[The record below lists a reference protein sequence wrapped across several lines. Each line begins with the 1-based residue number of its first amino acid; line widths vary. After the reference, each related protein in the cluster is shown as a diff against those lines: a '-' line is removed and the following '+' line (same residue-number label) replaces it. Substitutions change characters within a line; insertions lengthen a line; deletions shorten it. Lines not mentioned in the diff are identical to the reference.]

1 MLRKSKSIHEI
12 YEEVKGYDLVI
23 TNDAPLA
30 TALNKLVDKPRL
42 GYLAMTPKQIA
53 KKFAGVYYEKI
64 YDKFEIILTIYK
76 QKRIPL
82 NLIHQTVKK
91 IYEIWMYNA
100 KLEFVPHF
108 LSEEEN
114 MLLKLLSEYETI
126 ESVMENFNENYY
138 GNKKLAV
145 IGEELFTLL
154 DMEVLYKRG
163 TPADKIELFRDEEFT
178 IDKTYIFPAEEQL
191 VNNLTNLINEEN
203 ADETAI
209 VLNTDSEYLEI
220 IKSQLTKKGL
230 KIEDNHYLKDDLS
243 VRTIISFIELSFDIE
258 NVLLKEMIPLAN
270 EFDIKTQTKFNQ
282 YNAGVYIKSI
292 SKDKKLR
299 SLLEVCKDIRK
310 YTFRELVIKLKDN
323 YEYKINPVFLEMLSV
338 SEFENVK
345 ITDEKLTDLKYIL
358 KEFDIETDSEK
369 SGIIFVN
376 AMNSAFIDR
385 KLVFYIGLDDS
396 WMRLYPEKDY
406 LKKEEEEEKDRLR
419 FQILIQQGESK
430 YYFVLDT
437 IDYEKVIP
445 CYYFSILS
453 GKNAD
458 SFTDEFFNP
467 VFINERAEKEIYKP
481 VKGKI
486 SVKPVVRLEDISPS
500 SLNAFFK
507 CPKYYSFGRLLPN
520 EENFN
525 MKKGTLLHC
534 FAELYFNHPEFA
546 VKNFSDILDYMVKE
560 ISYFSKNINA
570 DFVKSDFRIGAES
583 IINFLE
589 EAQIKKT
596 AAESSSGRSGNI
608 IMEAFN
614 LKKKYSNTEKWI
626 RGNENSP
633 VKGKMDLQY
642 SNVIVDYKSS
652 ASKKN
657 ETEVTHQS
665 NIKYIFKNETDN
677 FDFQAIAYISHL
689 RKESAEVE
697 FIYNFLLSN
706 FRNQVNDSA
715 KPIDCLTKIKY
726 LDVEFLEYIRQDSF
740 FEMLLSD
747 EKTAKLPEK
756 IGKENFLYILDNLN
770 LEESEYFDKELLKNR
785 FIETANSVLEE
796 CNLSYKDFNRKK
808 QDTLNSKELEPVAV
822 KIFNLRDGK
831 SGYGMLFK
839 SDCDAFIELANKII
853 SEINLY
859 NKTKYPFEPIFG
871 SRDICKKCDYLN
883 LCPGNKLWH

>member
-1 MLRKSKSIHEI
+1 MLRKSKSIQEI
-12 YEEVKGYDLVI
+12 YKEVKGYDLVI

-30 TALNKLVDKPRL
+30 TALNKLVEKSRL

-53 KKFAGVYYEKI
+53 KKFAAVYYEKI
-64 YDKFEIILTIYK
+64 YDKSEIILSIYK

-114 MLLKLLSEYETI
+114 MLLKLLSEFETI

-154 DMEVLYKRG
+154 DREVLYKRG
-163 TPADKIELFRDEEFT
+163 TPADKIDLFRDEEFT

-191 VNNLTNLINEEN
+191 VNNLTNLINEDN

-220 IKSQLTKKGL
+220 IKSQLTQKGL
-230 KIEDNHYLKDDLS
+230 KIEDKYFLKDDLS
-243 VRTIISFIELSFDIE
+243 VRTIISFIELSFDVE

-270 EFDIKTQTKFNQ
+270 EFGIKTQTKFNQ
-282 YNAGVYIKSI
+282 YNAGIYIKSI

-299 SLLEVCKDIRK
+299 SLLEVCKNIRE
-310 YTFRELVIKLKDN
+310 YTFRNLINKLKDDFD
-323 YEYKINPVFLEMLSV
+323 YKINPLFLEMLSV

-345 ITDEKLTDLKYIL
+345 ISDEKLTDLKYIL
-358 KEFDIETDSEK
+358 KEFDFDTNSEK

-419 FQILIQQGESK
+419 FQILIQQGEKK
-430 YYFVLDT
+430 YYFVLDN

-467 VFINERAEKEIYKP
+467 VFINERTGKEIYKP
-481 VKGKI
+481 ETGKM
-486 SVKPVVRLEDISPS
+486 SVKPIDKLTDISPT
-500 SLNAFFK
+500 SLNSFFR

-525 MKKGTLLHC
+525 MKRGTLFHC
-534 FAELYFNHPEFA
+534 FAELYFNHPEYA
-546 VKNFSDILDYMVKE
+546 VKNFSDILNYMVKE
-560 ISYFSKNINA
+560 ISFFSKNINA
-570 DFVKSDFRIGAES
+570 DYVKSDFRIGAES
-583 IINFLE
+583 IMKFLE
-589 EAQIKKT
+589 DAQIKKS
-596 AAESSSGRSGNI
+596 ADESSSGKSGNI
-608 IMEAFN
+608 LMDAFG

-626 RGNENSP
+626 WGNENSP

-642 SNVIVDYKSS
+642 NNVIVDYKST
-652 ASKKN
+652 ASRKS
-657 ETEVTHQS
+657 ETDITHQS
-665 NIKYIFKNETDN
+665 NIKYIFKNESDK

-715 KPIDCLTKIKY
+715 NPVNCLTKIKY
-726 LDVEFLEYIRQDSF
+726 LDVEFLDYIRQDSF
-740 FEMLLSD
+740 FEILLSA
-747 EKTAKLPEK
+747 EKTANLPEK
-756 IGKENFLYILDNLN
+756 IGKENYLYILDNLN
-770 LEESEYFDKELLKNR
+770 LKECEYFEKDLLYYR
-785 FIETANSVLEE
+785 FIETANSVLDE
-796 CNLSYKDFNRKK
+796 CNLTYKDFNCRK
-808 QDTLNSKELEPVAV
+808 QDTLNSKVLEPIAR

-831 SGYGMLFK
+831 SDYGMLFK
-839 SDCDAFIELANKII
+839 SDCDAFIELANKKL

-859 NKTKYPFEPIFG
+859 NKTKFPFEPIFG

-883 LCPGNKLWH
+883 LCLGNKLWN